1 MIRDISHHLPKV
13 QFTYCKSIKPKT
25 LTLLNY
31 SINYL
36 SRLPQTKRS
45 PLLEPLQLFLCL
57 SHPSLLIFPI
67 YRSAVFLYHPSP
79 PKKLLLS
86 RSGSQEGLLSCLF
99 SPQKNKDCFAHNKFE
114 LFLLTMPPLLLSNN
128 LTALRKDKNLCFVNA
143 CLQVLFAIKEIREFF
158 QAVDPEAFPTSW
170 PVSKELCRIF
180 ASDGNYE
187 ISAANFRR

>member
-1 MIRDISHHLPKV
+1 MVSLCL
-13 QFTYCKSIKPKT
+13 F
-25 LTLLNY
+25 
-31 SINYL
+31 
-36 SRLPQTKRS
+36 
-45 PLLEPLQLFLCL
+45 EPLQLFLCL
-57 SHPSLLIFPI
+57 SHPYLLIFPI

-86 RSGSQEGLLSCLF
+86 RSGSQEGRLSCL
-99 SPQKNKDCFAHNKFE
+99 SSSQKNKDCFAHNKFE

-128 LTALRKDKNLCFVNA
+128 LTSLRKDKNLCFVNA

-180 ASDGNYE
+180 ASDGHYE